1 MNIEQL
7 AFKNFGRFFALLKKF
22 SVFNKVE
29 AKKVLPIYLMSN
41 DVFESCTVLL
51 YNVNKEGCRMEA
63 VSYSNFRQNLR
74 TIMRKVNDD
83 AQRLVVTTNDESD
96 IVVMGKADYDS
107 WQETLYLMQSK
118 VNRQRL
124 DESVVEAENSLQ
136 NLKELSLEDLIIDE
150 DSDV

>member
-1 MNIEQL
+1 ME
-7 AFKNFGRFFALLKKF
+7 
-22 SVFNKVE
+22 
-29 AKKVLPIYLMSN
+29 
-41 DVFESCTVLL
+41 TV
-51 YNVNKEGCRMEA
+51 
-63 VSYSNFRQNLR
+63 SFSNFRQNLR
-74 TIMRKVNDD
+74 TLMRKVNDD

-124 DESVVEAENSLQ
+124 DESVIEAENSLQ
-136 NLKELSLEDLIIDE
+136 NLKEVSLEDLIIDE

>member
-1 MNIEQL
+1 
-7 AFKNFGRFFALLKKF
+7 
-22 SVFNKVE
+22 
-29 AKKVLPIYLMSN
+29 
-41 DVFESCTVLL
+41 
-51 YNVNKEGCRMEA
+51 MEA

-74 TIMRKVNDD
+74 TLMRKVNDD

-107 WQETLYLMQSK
+107 WQEPLYLMQSK

-124 DESVVEAENSLQ
+124 DESVIEVENSLQ
-136 NLKELSLEDLIIDE
+136 NLKEVSIEDLIIDE

>member
-1 MNIEQL
+1 M
-7 AFKNFGRFFALLKKF
+7 
-22 SVFNKVE
+22 
-29 AKKVLPIYLMSN
+29 
-41 DVFESCTVLL
+41 ES
-51 YNVNKEGCRMEA
+51 

-83 AQRLVVTTNDESD
+83 AQRLVVTTNDGSD

-107 WQETLYLMQSK
+107 WQETLHLMQSK

-124 DESVVEAENSLQ
+124 DESVIETENSLQ
-136 NLKELSLEDLIIDE
+136 NLKEISLEDLIIDE